1 MAHTLINVLMLR
13 KHFGVQDR
21 SVAETVLM
29 CGSIKESSALKCFLL
44 NARSPGCFDSEPNET
59 GGAYKTSKMSSN
71 VSA

>member
-1 MAHTLINVLMLR
+1 MGHTLINVLMLR

-21 SVAETVLM
+21 LVDEMVLT
-29 CGSIKESSALKCFLL
+29 CGSIKESSTLKCFLL
-44 NARSPGCFDSEPNET
+44 NAPSPGCFNSEPNET